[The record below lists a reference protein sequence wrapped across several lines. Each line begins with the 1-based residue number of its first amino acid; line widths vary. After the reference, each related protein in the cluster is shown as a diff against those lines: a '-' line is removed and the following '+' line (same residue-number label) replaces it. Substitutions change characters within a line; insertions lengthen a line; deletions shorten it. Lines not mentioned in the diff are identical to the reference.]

1 MTLLLHLNSQNSFLF
16 LQNNLVRR
24 IVGMDSP
31 TCPDKV
37 LDLNNRYMVQFIR
50 NHLGIGG
57 QNDDLGLETL
67 EPLKESLLKTL
78 FD

>member
-1 MTLLLHLNSQNSFLF
+1 
-16 LQNNLVRR
+16 
-24 IVGMDSP
+24 MDSP
-31 TCPDKV
+31 TCPEKV

-57 QNDDLGLETL
+57 QNDDLGHETL
-67 EPLKESLLKTL
+67 ETLKESLLKTL